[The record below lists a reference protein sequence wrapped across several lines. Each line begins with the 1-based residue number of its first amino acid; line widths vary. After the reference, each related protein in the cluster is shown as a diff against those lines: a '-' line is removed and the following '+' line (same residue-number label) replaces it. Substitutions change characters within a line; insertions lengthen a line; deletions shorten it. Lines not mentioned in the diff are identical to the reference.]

1 MIRYFNKFINY
12 LGLALAYMR
21 FNLRAQLEYRQAFI
35 SQVVAM
41 FVNDAFWVVF
51 WCLFFTKFP
60 VVRGWTSKD
69 VITLWAINAA
79 GYGIA
84 FSFFRNVNNI
94 PYLIARG
101 QLDSWMLY
109 PRALLPH
116 LLVGTMSAT
125 AIGDAIFGYAVYGF
139 FIRPDIPHMLLFVL
153 LSFGVALVF
162 VSFSILVGSLSFY
175 LGNVEAL
182 GDQMRGALV
191 AFSTYPASIFDGA
204 IKLILFSFLPA
215 GFVGYLPA
223 QALRELSFI
232 PVLEVFAGGFV
243 MSCVATFV
251 FYYGLSRY
259 ESGSLM
265 EMRG

>member
-1 MIRYFNKFINY
+1 MIKYFNKLLNY
-12 LGLALAYMR
+12 LSLAKAYMS

-60 VVRGWTSKD
+60 VVRGWTSQD
-69 VITLWAINAA
+69 VITLWSINAA

-84 FSFFRNVNNI
+84 FSFCRNVNNI

-101 QLDSWMLY
+101 QLDAWMLY

-125 AIGDAIFGYAVYGF
+125 AIGDAIFGFAVYGF
-139 FIRPDIPHMLLFVL
+139 FARPDLPHMLLFFL
-153 LSFGVALVF
+153 LSFGVAWVF
-162 VSFSILVGSLSFY
+162 IAFSILVGSLSFF

-204 IKLILFSFLPA
+204 IKLVLFSFLPA

-223 QALRELSFI
+223 QALKELSWL
-232 PVLEVFAGGFV
+232 PVIEVFAGGFV
-243 MSCVATFV
+243 LSIVAVIV